1 MRRPAVPLLEL
12 HRIGKSYP
20 GVEALR
26 AVSLTVGAGEVLGL
40 VGENGAGK
48 STLIR
53 IVSGA
58 ERPDGGRIEFEGDP
72 AAFRAPADARERG
85 IAVIHQELSLV
96 PQLSVRENL
105 FLGGGWSRRG
115 IVRRRREEREARR
128 LLGLLEIDVD
138 PDTRCSEL
146 SLGARQAV
154 EIAKALAL
162 EPRLLI
168 LDEPTAAL
176 SPREAR
182 ALLRQVRELARRGGA
197 AIYISHRLEEIEA
210 VADRVAVLRDG
221 ELVECID
228 RRAPAAGGDGPARQ
242 LFPRPTLRAGSRR
255 GRRRTRFPPREPL
268 APLDRE
274 ALIEAMVGRS
284 LSAEFPPRLPGAV
297 GETRLEVR
305 GLSAGRR
312 VRDVSFSIRRGE
324 ILGLAGLVGA
334 GRSEVARIVFGAAPR
349 EAGEVRLDGRRLDP
363 GSPRR
368 SIAAGI
374 CLLPEDRRGHGLVL
388 TQSARANFAL
398 PNLDRFRRLGS
409 VVDRRREGRAFARW
423 RKQLDIRLARSGQR
437 VGTLSGGNQQKVVIA
452 RWLERGARVV
462 LCDEPTRG
470 IDVGARYEIYEWVRR
485 MAAEG
490 KAVLL
495 ISSELEEVLGMSDRV
510 LVMHEGRIRG
520 EIEDPASAD
529 PSTVLRMAAGLD
541 RAGRSPSA
549 SRRPLDD
556 VAEAPSVV

>member
-1 MRRPAVPLLEL
+1 MLEL
-12 HRIGKSYP
+12 QRISKSYP
-20 GVEALR
+20 GVDALR
-26 AVSLTVGAGEVLGL
+26 AVSLAVGAGEVLGL

-58 ERPDGGRIEFEGDP
+58 ERPDGGRIGFEGEP
-72 AAFRAPADARERG
+72 AAFASPADARARG

-105 FLGGGWSRRG
+105 FLGAGWSRRG
-115 IVRRRREEREARR
+115 IVRRRWEEREARR
-128 LLGLLEIDVD
+128 LLGLLEMDID

-182 ALLRQVRELARRGGA
+182 ALLCQVRELARQGAA
-197 AIYISHRLEEIEA
+197 AIYVSHRLEEIEA

-221 ELVECID
+221 ELVRSID
-228 RRAPAAGGDGPARQ
+228 RREPAAGGDG
-242 LFPRPTLRAGSRR
+242 
-255 GRRRTRFPPREPL
+255 L
-268 APLDRE
+268 APLDRDK
-274 ALIEAMVGRS
+274 LIEAMVGRS

-297 GETRLEVR
+297 GGARLEVR

-312 VRDVSFSIRRGE
+312 VRDVSFDIRRGE
-324 ILGLAGLVGA
+324 VLGLAGLVGA
-334 GRSEVARIVFGAAPR
+334 GRTDVARMIFGAAAPDR
-349 EAGEVRLDGRRLDP
+349 GEVRLDGTRLELR
-363 GSPRR
+363 SPRQAIR
-368 SIAAGI
+368 SGI

-388 TQSARANFAL
+388 SRSARANFAL
-398 PNLDRFRRLGS
+398 PNLDRFRRLGG
-409 VVDRRREGRAFARW
+409 VVDRRREGRAFGRW
-423 RKQLDIRLARSGQR
+423 REQLDIRLVRAGQR
-437 VGTLSGGNQQKVVIA
+437 VATLSGGNQQKVVIA
-452 RWLERGARVV
+452 RWLERGATVV

-470 IDVGARYEIYEWVRR
+470 IDVGARYEIYEWIRR
-485 MAAEG
+485 MASEG

-520 EIEDPASAD
+520 EIPEPARADPAG
-529 PSTVLRMAAGLD
+529 VLRIAAGIGL
-541 RAGRSPSA
+541 P
-549 SRRPLDD
+549 
-556 VAEAPSVV
+556 EEPSVA

>member
-1 MRRPAVPLLEL
+1 MLAL
-12 HRIGKSYP
+12 HRISKSYP
-20 GVEALR
+20 GVDALR
-26 AVSLTVGAGEVLGL
+26 GVSLAVGAGEVLGL

-58 ERPDGGRIEFEGDP
+58 ERPDGGRIEFEDEA
-72 AAFRAPADARERG
+72 AAFAAPADARDRG

-105 FLGGGWSRRG
+105 FLGAGWSRRG
-115 IVRRRREEREARR
+115 IVRRHWEEREARR
-128 LLGLLEIDVD
+128 LLGLLEMDVD
-138 PDTRCSEL
+138 PEVRCSEL

-182 ALLRQVRELARRGGA
+182 ALLRQVRGVARRGAA

-221 ELVECID
+221 ELVHGID
-228 RRAPAAGGDGPARQ
+228 RRGPAGGGDGR
-242 LFPRPTLRAGSRR
+242 L
-255 GRRRTRFPPREPL
+255 
-268 APLDRE
+268 PLDRDE
-274 ALIEAMVGRS
+274 LIEAMVGRS
-284 LSAEFPPRLPGAV
+284 LSTEFPPRLSEAI
-297 GETRLEVR
+297 GEPRLEVR

-312 VRDVSFSIRRGE
+312 VRDVSFDIHRGE
-324 ILGLAGLVGA
+324 VLGLAGLVGA
-334 GRSEVARIVFGAAPR
+334 GRTEVARMISGAA
-349 EAGEVRLDGRRLDP
+349 ASDGGEVRLDGRRLDLR
-363 GSPRR
+363 SPRQAIR
-368 SIAAGI
+368 SGI
-374 CLLPEDRRGHGLVL
+374 CLLPEDRRGQGLVL
-388 TQSARANFAL
+388 SRGARDNFAL
-398 PNLDRFRRLGS
+398 PNLDRFRRWRG
-409 VVDRRREGRAFARW
+409 VVDRRREGRAFSRW
-423 RKQLDIRLARSGQR
+423 REQLDIRLSSPGQR
-437 VGTLSGGNQQKVVIA
+437 VATLSGGNQQKVVIA

-470 IDVGARYEIYEWVRR
+470 IDVGARYEIYEWIRR
-485 MAAEG
+485 IASEG
-490 KAVLL
+490 KSVLL

-520 EIEDPASAD
+520 EIPDPARAD
-529 PSTVLRMAAGLD
+529 PAGVLRIAAGID
-541 RAGRSPSA
+541 RS
-549 SRRPLDD
+549 
-556 VAEAPSVV
+556 EEPSVA

>member
-1 MRRPAVPLLEL
+1 MLALQ
-12 HRIGKSYP
+12 RIGKSYP
-20 GVEALR
+20 GVDALR
-26 AVSLTVGAGEVLGL
+26 GVSLAVSAGEVLGL

-58 ERPDGGRIEFEGDP
+58 ERPDSGRIEFDGEP
-72 AAFRAPADARERG
+72 AAFGSPAEARRKG
-85 IAVIHQELSLV
+85 IAVVHQELSLA

-105 FLGGGWSRRG
+105 FLGAGWSRRG
-115 IVRRRREEREARR
+115 IVRRRWEEREARR
-128 LLGLLEIDVD
+128 LLGLLEIDID

-168 LDEPTAAL
+168 LDEPTSAL

-197 AIYISHRLEEIEA
+197 AIYISHRLDEIEE

-228 RRAPAAGGDGPARQ
+228 RRAP
-242 LFPRPTLRAGSRR
+242 
-255 GRRRTRFPPREPL
+255 
-268 APLDRE
+268 LDRD

-284 LSAEFPPRLPGAV
+284 LSAEFPPRLPGPI
-297 GETRLEVR
+297 GEPRLEVR

-312 VRDVSFSIRRGE
+312 VRDVSFGIRRGE

-334 GRSEVARIVFGAAPR
+334 GRSEVARIVFGAEPR
-349 EAGEVRLDGRRLDP
+349 EAGEVRLDGLRLDP
-363 GSPRR
+363 GSPRQA
-368 SIAAGI
+368 IAAGI

-398 PNLDRFRRLGS
+398 PNLDRFRRPGS

-520 EIEDPASAD
+520 EIEDPASAE
-529 PSTVLRMAAGLD
+529 PATVLRMAAGLD

-556 VAEAPSVV
+556 AAEAPSVA

>member
-1 MRRPAVPLLEL
+1 MLEL
-12 HRIGKSYP
+12 RRISKSYP
-20 GVEALR
+20 GVDALR
-26 AVSLTVGAGEVLGL
+26 GVSLAVGAGEVLGL

-58 ERPDGGRIEFEGDP
+58 ERPDGGRIGFEGEP
-72 AAFRAPADARERG
+72 AAFASPADAREKG

-105 FLGGGWSRRG
+105 FLGAGWSRRG
-115 IVRRRREEREARR
+115 IVRRRWEEREARR
-128 LLGLLEIDVD
+128 LLRLLEMDID

-182 ALLRQVRELARRGGA
+182 ALARQVRELARRGAA

-221 ELVECID
+221 ELVHGID
-228 RRAPAAGGDGPARQ
+228 RREPAAGDDG
-242 LFPRPTLRAGSRR
+242 
-255 GRRRTRFPPREPL
+255 L
-268 APLDRE
+268 APLDRDE
-274 ALIEAMVGRS
+274 LIEAMVGRS
-284 LSAEFPPRLPGAV
+284 LSAEFPPRIPGAV
-297 GETRLEVR
+297 GDARLEVR

-312 VRDVSFSIRRGE
+312 VRDVSFDIRRGE

-334 GRSEVARIVFGAAPR
+334 GRTDVARVIFGAVAPDR
-349 EAGEVRLDGRRLDP
+349 GEVRLDGARLELR
-363 GSPRR
+363 SPRQAIR
-368 SIAAGI
+368 SGI
-374 CLLPEDRRGHGLVL
+374 CLLPEDRRGQGLVL
-388 TQSARANFAL
+388 SRSARDNFAL
-398 PNLDRFRRLGS
+398 PNLDRFRRLRGL
-409 VVDRRREGRAFARW
+409 VDRRREGRAFSGW
-423 RKQLDIRLARSGQR
+423 REQLGIRLARAGQR
-437 VGTLSGGNQQKVVIA
+437 VATLSGGNQQKVVIA
-452 RWLERGARVV
+452 RWLERGASVV

-470 IDVGARYEIYEWVRR
+470 IDVGARYEIYEWIRR
-485 MAAEG
+485 MASEG
-490 KAVLL
+490 KSVLL

-510 LVMHEGRIRG
+510 LVMHDGRVRG
-520 EIEDPASAD
+520 EIADPASAD
-529 PSTVLRMAAGLD
+529 PAEVLRIAAGI
-541 RAGRSPSA
+541 GHS
-549 SRRPLDD
+549 
-556 VAEAPSVV
+556 EEPSVA

>member
-1 MRRPAVPLLEL
+1 MD
-12 HRIGKSYP
+12 
-20 GVEALR
+20 ALR
-26 AVSLTVGAGEVLGL
+26 AVSLAVGAGEVLGL

-58 ERPDGGRIEFEGDP
+58 ERPDGGRIELDGRA
-72 AAFRAPADARERG
+72 AAFASPADARQRG

-105 FLGGGWSRRG
+105 FLGAGWSRRG
-115 IVRRRREEREARR
+115 IVRRRWEEREARR
-128 LLGLLEIDVD
+128 LLRLLEMDID
-138 PDTRCSEL
+138 PGARCSEL

-182 ALLRQVRELARRGGA
+182 ALLRQVRELARRGAA

-221 ELVECID
+221 ELVRSID
-228 RRAPAAGGDGPARQ
+228 RRESAGGDDG
-242 LFPRPTLRAGSRR
+242 
-255 GRRRTRFPPREPL
+255 L
-268 APLDRE
+268 APLDRDR
-274 ALIEAMVGRS
+274 LIETMVGRA
-284 LSAEFPPRLPGAV
+284 LSAEFPPRLPGAI

-312 VRDVSFSIRRGE
+312 VRDVSFDIRRGE
-324 ILGLAGLVGA
+324 VLGLAGLVGA
-334 GRSEVARIVFGAAPR
+334 GRTDVARMIFGAAAPDR
-349 EAGEVRLDGRRLDP
+349 GEVWLDGRRLELR
-363 GSPRR
+363 SPRQAIR
-368 SIAAGI
+368 SGI
-374 CLLPEDRRGHGLVL
+374 CLLPEDRRGEGLVL
-388 TQSARANFAL
+388 SRSARANFAL
-398 PNLDRFRRLGS
+398 PNLDRFRRWRAL
-409 VVDRRREGRAFARW
+409 VDRHREGRAFSRW
-423 RKQLDIRLARSGQR
+423 REQLDIRLVRAGQR
-437 VGTLSGGNQQKVVIA
+437 VATLSGGNQQKVVIA

-470 IDVGARYEIYEWVRR
+470 IDVGARYEIYEWIRR

-495 ISSELEEVLGMSDRV
+495 ISSELEEVLSMSDRV
-510 LVMHEGRIRG
+510 LVMHDGRVRG
-520 EIEDPASAD
+520 EILEPANADPAG
-529 PSTVLRMAAGLD
+529 VLRTAAGIGL
-541 RAGRSPSA
+541 S
-549 SRRPLDD
+549 
-556 VAEAPSVV
+556 EAPSVA

>member
-1 MRRPAVPLLEL
+1 MLEL
-12 HRIGKSYP
+12 RRISKSYP
-20 GVEALR
+20 GVDALR
-26 AVSLTVGAGEVLGL
+26 GVSLAVGAGEVLGL

-58 ERPDGGRIEFEGDP
+58 ERPDGGRIGFEGEP
-72 AAFRAPADARERG
+72 AAFASPADARERG

-105 FLGGGWSRRG
+105 FLGVGWSRRG
-115 IVRRRREEREARR
+115 IVRRRWEAREARR
-128 LLGLLEIDVD
+128 LLRLLEMDID

-182 ALLRQVRELARRGGA
+182 ALLRQVRELARRGAA

-221 ELVECID
+221 ELVRSID
-228 RRAPAAGGDGPARQ
+228 RREPADGDDG
-242 LFPRPTLRAGSRR
+242 
-255 GRRRTRFPPREPL
+255 L
-268 APLDRE
+268 APLDRDK
-274 ALIEAMVGRS
+274 LIEAMVGRS

-297 GETRLEVR
+297 GDARLEVR

-312 VRDVSFSIRRGE
+312 VRDVSFDIRRGE
-324 ILGLAGLVGA
+324 VLGLAGLVGA
-334 GRSEVARIVFGAAPR
+334 GRTDVARMIFGAAAPDR
-349 EAGEVRLDGRRLDP
+349 GEVRLDGTRLELR
-363 GSPRR
+363 SPRQAIR
-368 SIAAGI
+368 SGI

-388 TQSARANFAL
+388 SRSARANFAL
-398 PNLDRFRRLGS
+398 PNLDRFRRLGG
-409 VVDRRREGRAFARW
+409 VVDRRREGRAFSRW
-423 RKQLDIRLARSGQR
+423 REQLDIRLVRAGQR
-437 VGTLSGGNQQKVVIA
+437 VATLSGGNQQKVVIA
-452 RWLERGARVV
+452 RWLERGATVV

-470 IDVGARYEIYEWVRR
+470 IDVGARYEIYEWIRR
-485 MAAEG
+485 MASEG

-520 EIEDPASAD
+520 EIPEPARADPAG
-529 PSTVLRMAAGLD
+529 VLRIAAGIE
-541 RAGRSPSA
+541 RS
-549 SRRPLDD
+549 
-556 VAEAPSVV
+556 EEPSVA

>member
-1 MRRPAVPLLEL
+1 MLAL
-12 HRIGKSYP
+12 HRISKSYP
-20 GVEALR
+20 GVDALR
-26 AVSLTVGAGEVLGL
+26 GVSLAVGAGEVLGL

-58 ERPDGGRIEFEGDP
+58 ERPDAGRIEFEGEA
-72 AAFRAPADARERG
+72 AAFAAPADARERG

-105 FLGGGWSRRG
+105 FLGAGWSRRG
-115 IVRRRREEREARR
+115 IVRRRWEEREARR
-128 LLGLLEIDVD
+128 LLGLLELDID
-138 PDTRCSEL
+138 PDARCSEL

-182 ALLRQVRELARRGGA
+182 ALLRQVRGVARRGAA

-221 ELVECID
+221 ELVHGID
-228 RRAPAAGGDGPARQ
+228 RCGPDDGGDGR
-242 LFPRPTLRAGSRR
+242 L
-255 GRRRTRFPPREPL
+255 
-268 APLDRE
+268 PLDRDE
-274 ALIEAMVGRS
+274 LIEAMVGRS
-284 LSAEFPPRLPGAV
+284 LSMEFPPRLPQAI

-305 GLSAGRR
+305 GLSAGR
-312 VRDVSFSIRRGE
+312 VRDVSFAIRRGE
-324 ILGLAGLVGA
+324 VLGLAGLVGA
-334 GRSEVARIVFGAAPR
+334 GRTEVARMISGAMASDG
-349 EAGEVRLDGRRLDP
+349 GEVRLDGRRLDLR
-363 GSPRR
+363 SPRQAIR
-368 SIAAGI
+368 SGI
-374 CLLPEDRRGHGLVL
+374 CLLPEDRRGQGLVL
-388 TQSARANFAL
+388 SRSARDNFAL
-398 PNLDRFRRLGS
+398 PNLDRFRRLGGL
-409 VVDRRREGRAFARW
+409 VDRRREGRAFSR
-423 RKQLDIRLARSGQR
+423 RREQLDIRLSSPGQR
-437 VGTLSGGNQQKVVIA
+437 VATLSGGNQQKVVIA

-470 IDVGARYEIYEWVRR
+470 IDVGARYEIYEWIRR
-485 MAAEG
+485 IASEG
-490 KAVLL
+490 KSVLL

-520 EIEDPASAD
+520 EIPDPASAD
-529 PSTVLRMAAGLD
+529 PARVLRIAAGI
-541 RAGRSPSA
+541 GFS
-549 SRRPLDD
+549 
-556 VAEAPSVV
+556 EEPSVA

>member
-26 AVSLTVGAGEVLGL
+26 AVSLTVGVGEVLGL

-58 ERPDGGRIEFEGDP
+58 ERPDGGRIEFGGE
-72 AAFRAPADARERG
+72 AAEYASPADARKRG
-85 IAVIHQELSLV
+85 IAVIHQELSLA

-105 FLGGGWSRRG
+105 FLGAGWSRRG

-128 LLGLLEIDVD
+128 LLGLLEIDID

-182 ALLRQVRELARRGGA
+182 ALLRQVRELARRGA
-197 AIYISHRLEEIEA
+197 SAIYISHRLEEIEE

-221 ELVECID
+221 ELVRSID
-228 RRAPAAGGDGPARQ
+228 RRARPAPPDPPAAPCPARGPAPPGARGTA
-242 LFPRPTLRAGSRR
+242 PADAAR
-255 GRRRTRFPPREPL
+255 GR
-268 APLDRE
+268 APLDRD

-284 LSAEFPPRLPGAV
+284 LSAEFPPRPPGAV

-312 VRDVSFSIRRGE
+312 VRDVSFGIRRGE

-334 GRSEVARIVFGAAPR
+334 GRSDVARIVFGAAPR

-363 GSPRR
+363 GSPRQAI
-368 SIAAGI
+368 SAGI

-388 TQSARANFAL
+388 TESARANFAL

-437 VGTLSGGNQQKVVIA
+437 VATLSGGNQQKVVIA

-470 IDVGARYEIYEWVRR
+470 IDVGARYEIYEWIRR

-529 PSTVLRMAAGLD
+529 PATVLRMAAGLD

-556 VAEAPSVV
+556 VAEAPSVA

>member
-1 MRRPAVPLLEL
+1 MLEL
-12 HRIGKSYP
+12 RRISKSYP
-20 GVEALR
+20 GVDALR
-26 AVSLTVGAGEVLGL
+26 AVSLAVGAGEVLGL

-58 ERPDGGRIEFEGDP
+58 ERPDGGRVGLEGE
-72 AAFRAPADARERG
+72 AVAFASPADARVRG

-105 FLGGGWSRRG
+105 FLGAGWSRRG
-115 IVRRRREEREARR
+115 IVRRRWEEREARR
-128 LLGLLEIDVD
+128 LLGLLEMDID

-182 ALLRQVRELARRGGA
+182 ALLCQVRELARQGAA
-197 AIYISHRLEEIEA
+197 AIYVSHRLEEIEA

-221 ELVECID
+221 ELVRSID
-228 RRAPAAGGDGPARQ
+228 RREPAAGGDG
-242 LFPRPTLRAGSRR
+242 
-255 GRRRTRFPPREPL
+255 L
-268 APLDRE
+268 APLDRDK
-274 ALIEAMVGRS
+274 LIEAMVGRS

-297 GETRLEVR
+297 GGARLEVR

-312 VRDVSFSIRRGE
+312 VRDVSFDIRRGE
-324 ILGLAGLVGA
+324 VLGLAGLVGA
-334 GRSEVARIVFGAAPR
+334 GRTDVARMIFGAAAPDR
-349 EAGEVRLDGRRLDP
+349 GEVRLDGTRLELR
-363 GSPRR
+363 SPRQAIR
-368 SIAAGI
+368 SGI

-388 TQSARANFAL
+388 SRSARDNFAL
-398 PNLDRFRRLGS
+398 PNLDRFRRLRGL
-409 VVDRRREGRAFARW
+409 VDRRREGRAFSGW
-423 RKQLDIRLARSGQR
+423 REQLDIRLARAGQR
-437 VGTLSGGNQQKVVIA
+437 VATLSGGNQQKVVIA
-452 RWLERGARVV
+452 RWLERGASVV

-470 IDVGARYEIYEWVRR
+470 IDVGARYEIYEWIRR
-485 MAAEG
+485 MASEG
-490 KAVLL
+490 KSVLL

-510 LVMHEGRIRG
+510 LVMHDGRVRG
-520 EIEDPASAD
+520 EIADPARAD
-529 PSTVLRMAAGLD
+529 PAGVLRIAAGIE
-541 RAGRSPSA
+541 RS
-549 SRRPLDD
+549 
-556 VAEAPSVV
+556 EEPSVA

>member
-1 MRRPAVPLLEL
+1 MLEL
-12 HRIGKSYP
+12 RRISKSYP
-20 GVEALR
+20 GVDALR
-26 AVSLTVGAGEVLGL
+26 AVSLAVGAGEVLGL

-58 ERPDGGRIEFEGDP
+58 ERPDGGRIGFEGEP
-72 AAFRAPADARERG
+72 AAFASPADARARG

-105 FLGGGWSRRG
+105 FLGAGWSRRG
-115 IVRRRREEREARR
+115 IVRRRWEEREARR
-128 LLGLLEIDVD
+128 LLGLLEMDID

-182 ALLRQVRELARRGGA
+182 ALLCQVRELARQGAA
-197 AIYISHRLEEIEA
+197 AIYVSHRLEEIEA

-221 ELVECID
+221 ELVRSID
-228 RRAPAAGGDGPARQ
+228 RREPAAGGDG
-242 LFPRPTLRAGSRR
+242 
-255 GRRRTRFPPREPL
+255 L
-268 APLDRE
+268 APLDRDK
-274 ALIEAMVGRS
+274 LIEAMVGRS

-297 GETRLEVR
+297 GGARLEVR

-312 VRDVSFSIRRGE
+312 VRDVSFDIRRGE
-324 ILGLAGLVGA
+324 VLGLAGLVGA
-334 GRSEVARIVFGAAPR
+334 GRTDVARMVFGAAAPDR
-349 EAGEVRLDGRRLDP
+349 GEVRLDGTRLELR
-363 GSPRR
+363 SPRQAIR
-368 SIAAGI
+368 SGI

-388 TQSARANFAL
+388 SRSARANFAL
-398 PNLDRFRRLGS
+398 PNLDRFRRPGG
-409 VVDRRREGRAFARW
+409 VVDRRREGRAFGRW
-423 RKQLDIRLARSGQR
+423 REQLDIRLARAGQR
-437 VGTLSGGNQQKVVIA
+437 VATLSGGNQQKVVIA
-452 RWLERGARVV
+452 RWLERGATVV

-470 IDVGARYEIYEWVRR
+470 IDVGARYEIYEWIRR
-485 MAAEG
+485 MASEG
-490 KAVLL
+490 KSVLL

-520 EIEDPASAD
+520 EIADPARAD
-529 PSTVLRMAAGLD
+529 PAGVLRIAAGIE
-541 RAGRSPSA
+541 RS
-549 SRRPLDD
+549 
-556 VAEAPSVV
+556 EEPSVA

>member
-1 MRRPAVPLLEL
+1 MLEL

-20 GVEALR
+20 GVRALR
-26 AVSLTVGAGEVLGL
+26 GVSLAVRAGEVLGL

-58 ERPDGGRIEFEGDP
+58 ERPDGGRMEFEGEA
-72 AAFRAPADARERG
+72 AAFASPADARERG

-105 FLGGGWSRRG
+105 FLGAGWSRRG
-115 IVRRRREEREARR
+115 IVRRRWEEQEARR
-128 LLGLLEIDVD
+128 LLRLLEMDID
-138 PDTRCSEL
+138 PGTRCSEL

-182 ALLRQVRELARRGGA
+182 ALLRQVRGLARRGAA

-221 ELVECID
+221 ELVHGID
-228 RRAPAAGGDGPARQ
+228 RRGQGSRGDGLLLPDRDEIDRRRPAGGGDGR
-242 LFPRPTLRAGSRR
+242 L
-255 GRRRTRFPPREPL
+255 
-268 APLDRE
+268 PLDRDE
-274 ALIEAMVGRS
+274 LIQAMVGRS
-284 LSAEFPPRLPGAV
+284 LSAEFPPRRPRAI

-312 VRDVSFSIRRGE
+312 VSGVSFDIRRGE
-324 ILGLAGLVGA
+324 VLGLAGLVGA
-334 GRSEVARIVFGAAPR
+334 GRTEVARTIAGAMAPDG
-349 EAGEVRLDGRRLDP
+349 GEVRLDGERLDLR
-363 GSPRR
+363 SPRR
-368 SIAAGI
+368 AIRSGI
-374 CLLPEDRRGHGLVL
+374 CLLPEDRRGQGLVL
-388 TQSARANFAL
+388 SRSARDNFAL
-398 PNLDRFRRLGS
+398 PNLDRFRRLRAL
-409 VVDRRREGRAFARW
+409 VDRRRERRAFSRW
-423 RKQLDIRLARSGQR
+423 REQLDIRLARPGQR
-437 VGTLSGGNQQKVVIA
+437 VATLSGGNQQKVVIA

-470 IDVGARYEIYEWVRR
+470 IDVGARYEIYEWIRR
-485 MAAEG
+485 IASEG

-520 EIEDPASAD
+520 EIADPARAD
-529 PSTVLRMAAGLD
+529 PAGVLRIAAGIGL
-541 RAGRSPSA
+541 S
-549 SRRPLDD
+549 
-556 VAEAPSVV
+556 EEPSVA

>member
-1 MRRPAVPLLEL
+1 MLAL

-20 GVEALR
+20 GVDALR
-26 AVSLTVGAGEVLGL
+26 GVSLAAGAGEVLGL

-58 ERPDGGRIEFEGDP
+58 ERPDAGRIEFEGES
-72 AAFRAPADARERG
+72 AAFASPADARERG

-105 FLGGGWSRRG
+105 FLGAGWSRRG
-115 IVRRRREEREARR
+115 IVRRRWEEREARR
-128 LLGLLEIDVD
+128 LLGLLEMDVD
-138 PDTRCSEL
+138 PDARCSEL

-182 ALLRQVRELARRGGA
+182 ALLRQVRAVARRGAA

-221 ELVECID
+221 ELVHVID
-228 RRAPAAGGDGPARQ
+228 RRGRPAGGGC
-242 LFPRPTLRAGSRR
+242 L
-255 GRRRTRFPPREPL
+255 
-268 APLDRE
+268 PLDRDE
-274 ALIEAMVGRS
+274 LIRAMVGRS
-284 LSAEFPPRLPGAV
+284 LSMEFPPRLPEAI

-312 VRDVSFSIRRGE
+312 VRDVSFDIRRGE
-324 ILGLAGLVGA
+324 VLGLAGLVGA
-334 GRSEVARIVFGAAPR
+334 GRTDVARTIAGAAAR
-349 EAGEVRLDGRRLDP
+349 DDGEVRLDGRRLDLR
-363 GSPRR
+363 SPRQAIR
-368 SIAAGI
+368 SGI
-374 CLLPEDRRGHGLVL
+374 CLLPEDRRGQGLVL
-388 TQSARANFAL
+388 GRSARDNFAL
-398 PNLDRFRRLGS
+398 PNLDRFRRLRAL
-409 VVDRRREGRAFARW
+409 VDRRRERRAFSRW
-423 RKQLDIRLARSGQR
+423 REQLDIRLARPGQR
-437 VGTLSGGNQQKVVIA
+437 VATLSGGNQQKVVIA

-470 IDVGARYEIYEWVRR
+470 IDVGARYEIYEWIRR
-485 MAAEG
+485 IASEG

-520 EIEDPASAD
+520 EIADPARAD
-529 PSTVLRMAAGLD
+529 PALVLRIAAGIGL
-541 RAGRSPSA
+541 SEETS
-549 SRRPLDD
+549 
-556 VAEAPSVV
+556 VA

>member
-20 GVEALR
+20 GVDALR

-53 IVSGA
+53 LVSGA
-58 ERPDGGRIEFEGDP
+58 ERPDGGRIEFEGEA
-72 AAFRAPADARERG
+72 AAFGAPADARERG

-105 FLGGGWSRRG
+105 FLGAGWSRRG
-115 IVRRRREEREARR
+115 IVRRRWEKREARR
-128 LLGLLEIDVD
+128 LLGLLEIDID

-182 ALLRQVRELARRGGA
+182 ALLRQVRELARRGA
-197 AIYISHRLEEIEA
+197 SAIYISHRLEEIEE

-221 ELVECID
+221 ELVRSID
-228 RRAPAAGGDGPARQ
+228 RRARPAPPDPPPAPCPARGPAPPGARGTA
-242 LFPRPTLRAGSRR
+242 PADAAR
-255 GRRRTRFPPREPL
+255 GR
-268 APLDRE
+268 APLDRD

-284 LSAEFPPRLPGAV
+284 LSAEFPPRPPGAV

-312 VRDVSFSIRRGE
+312 VRDVSFGIRRGE

-334 GRSEVARIVFGAAPR
+334 GRSEVARVVFGAAPR

-363 GSPRR
+363 GSPRQA
-368 SIAAGI
+368 IAAGI

-388 TQSARANFAL
+388 TESARANFAL
-398 PNLDRFRRLGS
+398 PNLDRFRRLQS
-409 VVDRRREGRAFARW
+409 VVDRRRERRAFARW

-437 VGTLSGGNQQKVVIA
+437 VATLSGGNQQKVVIA
-452 RWLERGARVV
+452 KWLERGARVV

-470 IDVGARYEIYEWVRR
+470 IDVGARYEIYEWIRR

-529 PSTVLRMAAGLD
+529 PATVLRMAAGLD
-541 RAGRSPSA
+541 RAGRSLAA

-556 VAEAPSVV
+556 VAEAPSVA

>member
-1 MRRPAVPLLEL
+1 M
-12 HRIGKSYP
+12 
-20 GVEALR
+20 
-26 AVSLTVGAGEVLGL
+26 
-40 VGENGAGK
+40 
-48 STLIR
+48 
-53 IVSGA
+53 
-58 ERPDGGRIEFEGDP
+58 
-72 AAFRAPADARERG
+72 
-85 IAVIHQELSLV
+85 
-96 PQLSVRENL
+96 RENL
-105 FLGGGWSRRG
+105 FLGAGWSRRG
-115 IVRRRREEREARR
+115 IVRRRWEEREARR
-128 LLGLLEIDVD
+128 LLGLLEIDID

-168 LDEPTAAL
+168 LDEPTSAL

-182 ALLRQVRELARRGGA
+182 ALLRQVRELARRGTA
-197 AIYISHRLEEIEA
+197 AIYISHRLDEIEE

-228 RRAPAAGGDGPARQ
+228 RRARPAPPDPPAAPCPARGPA
-242 LFPRPTLRAGSRR
+242 PPGTR
-255 GRRRTRFPPREPL
+255 GAAPADAVRRR
-268 APLDRE
+268 APLDRD

-284 LSAEFPPRLPGAV
+284 LSAEFPPRLPGPI
-297 GETRLEVR
+297 GETRLEVA
-305 GLSAGRR
+305 GLSSGRR
-312 VRDVSFSIRRGE
+312 VRDVSFGIRRGE

-334 GRSEVARIVFGAAPR
+334 GRSEVARMVFGAEPR

-398 PNLDRFRRLGS
+398 PNLDRFRRPGS

-470 IDVGARYEIYEWVRR
+470 IDVGARYEIYEWIRR

-520 EIEDPASAD
+520 EIEDPASAE
-529 PSTVLRMAAGLD
+529 PATVLRMAAGLD

-549 SRRPLDD
+549 SRRPLGDA
-556 VAEAPSVV
+556 AEAPSVA

>member
-1 MRRPAVPLLEL
+1 MLEL
-12 HRIGKSYP
+12 QRISKSYP
-20 GVEALR
+20 GVDALR
-26 AVSLTVGAGEVLGL
+26 AVSLAVGAGEVLGL

-58 ERPDGGRIEFEGDP
+58 ERPDGGRIELDGRA
-72 AAFRAPADARERG
+72 AAFASPADARQRG

-105 FLGGGWSRRG
+105 FLGAGWSRRG
-115 IVRRRREEREARR
+115 IVRRRWEEREARR
-128 LLGLLEIDVD
+128 LLRLLEMDID
-138 PDTRCSEL
+138 PGARCSEL

-182 ALLRQVRELARRGGA
+182 ALLRQVRELARRGAA

-221 ELVECID
+221 ELVRSID
-228 RRAPAAGGDGPARQ
+228 RRESAGGDDG
-242 LFPRPTLRAGSRR
+242 
-255 GRRRTRFPPREPL
+255 L
-268 APLDRE
+268 APLDRDR
-274 ALIEAMVGRS
+274 LIETMVGRA
-284 LSAEFPPRLPGAV
+284 LSAEFPPRLPGAI

-312 VRDVSFSIRRGE
+312 VRDVSFDICRGE
-324 ILGLAGLVGA
+324 VLGLAGLVGA
-334 GRSEVARIVFGAAPR
+334 GRTDVARMIFGAAAPDR
-349 EAGEVRLDGRRLDP
+349 GEVWLDGRRLELR
-363 GSPRR
+363 SPRQAIR
-368 SIAAGI
+368 NGI
-374 CLLPEDRRGHGLVL
+374 CLMPEDRRGQGLVL
-388 TQSARANFAL
+388 SRSARANFAL
-398 PNLDRFRRLGS
+398 PNLDRFRRWRAL
-409 VVDRRREGRAFARW
+409 VDRRREGRAFSRW
-423 RKQLDIRLARSGQR
+423 REQLDIRLVRAGQR
-437 VGTLSGGNQQKVVIA
+437 VATLSGGNQQKVVIA

-470 IDVGARYEIYEWVRR
+470 IDVGARYEIYEWIRR

-510 LVMHEGRIRG
+510 LVMHDGRVRG
-520 EIEDPASAD
+520 EILEPATADPAG
-529 PSTVLRMAAGLD
+529 VLRTAAGIGL
-541 RAGRSPSA
+541 S
-549 SRRPLDD
+549 
-556 VAEAPSVV
+556 EAPSVA

>member
-1 MRRPAVPLLEL
+1 MLEL
-12 HRIGKSYP
+12 RRISKSYP
-20 GVEALR
+20 GVDALR
-26 AVSLTVGAGEVLGL
+26 GVSLAVGAGEVLGL

-58 ERPDGGRIEFEGDP
+58 ERPDGGRIGFEGEP
-72 AAFRAPADARERG
+72 AAFASPADARERG

-105 FLGGGWSRRG
+105 FLGTGWSRRG
-115 IVRRRREEREARR
+115 IVRRRWEEREARR
-128 LLGLLEIDVD
+128 LLRLLEMDID

-182 ALLRQVRELARRGGA
+182 ALLRQVRELARRGAA

-221 ELVECID
+221 ELVRSID
-228 RRAPAAGGDGPARQ
+228 RREPAGGDDG
-242 LFPRPTLRAGSRR
+242 
-255 GRRRTRFPPREPL
+255 L
-268 APLDRE
+268 APLDRDK
-274 ALIEAMVGRS
+274 LIEAMVGRS

-297 GETRLEVR
+297 GDARLEVR

-312 VRDVSFSIRRGE
+312 VRDVSFDIRRGE
-324 ILGLAGLVGA
+324 VLGLAGLVGA
-334 GRSEVARIVFGAAPR
+334 GRTEVARMIFGAMASDG
-349 EAGEVRLDGRRLDP
+349 GEVRLDGRRLDLR
-363 GSPRR
+363 SPRQAIR
-368 SIAAGI
+368 SGI
-374 CLLPEDRRGHGLVL
+374 CLLPEDRRGQGLVL
-388 TQSARANFAL
+388 SRSARDNFAL
-398 PNLDRFRRLGS
+398 PNLDRFRRLRGL
-409 VVDRRREGRAFARW
+409 VDRRREGRAFSRW
-423 RKQLDIRLARSGQR
+423 REQLDIRLVRAGQR
-437 VGTLSGGNQQKVVIA
+437 VATLSGGNQQKIVIA

-470 IDVGARYEIYEWVRR
+470 IDVGARYEIYEWIRR
-485 MAAEG
+485 MASEG
-490 KAVLL
+490 RAVLL

-520 EIEDPASAD
+520 EIADPARAD
-529 PSTVLRMAAGLD
+529 PAGVLRIAAGIGL
-541 RAGRSPSA
+541 P
-549 SRRPLDD
+549 
-556 VAEAPSVV
+556 EEPSVA